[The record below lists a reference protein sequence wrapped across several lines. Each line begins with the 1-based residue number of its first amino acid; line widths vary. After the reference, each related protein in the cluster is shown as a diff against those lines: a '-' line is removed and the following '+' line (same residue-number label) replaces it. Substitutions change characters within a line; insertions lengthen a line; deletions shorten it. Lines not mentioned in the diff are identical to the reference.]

1 METVEG
7 GYITTIDGNTGTGN
21 ESNGGAVMRRKRA
34 LKYVTGGYRPRYDAP
49 NQAGKQEDRETMTQ
63 EQFNKMMEVYLTTQA
78 KKDPDAWSAPARTW
92 AEGEGIVS
100 GDPSGGKR
108 YKALTT
114 KEEVVQMLYNLTQR

>member
-1 METVEG
+1 
-7 GYITTIDGNTGTGN
+7 
-21 ESNGGAVMRRKRA
+21 MRRKRA
-34 LKYVTGGYRPRYDAP
+34 LKYVSGGYRPRYDET
-49 NQAGKQEDRETMTQ
+49 NQVQEDSETMTQ

-100 GDPSGGKR
+100 GDLSGGKR
-108 YKALTT
+108 YKALAT